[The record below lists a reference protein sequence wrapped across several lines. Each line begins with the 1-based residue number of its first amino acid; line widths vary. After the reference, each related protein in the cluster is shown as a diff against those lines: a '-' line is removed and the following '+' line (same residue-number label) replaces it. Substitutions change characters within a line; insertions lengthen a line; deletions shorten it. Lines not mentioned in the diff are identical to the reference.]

1 MSDKKIEITPN
12 CYACEHFRNRI
23 RWERRPL
30 HFSDAAYCAMAGNSD
45 TAPVIEDKQSP
56 KECCSYDIRVISA
69 LDEEIRNAKQEQKA
83 EMFKKNIYQT
93 NKIIF
98 GIKRHIRIKNLYM
111 PFIMQ

>member
-1 MSDKKIEITPN
+1 MSDKIEIIPN

-30 HFSDAAYCAMAGNSD
+30 HFSDASYCAMAGNSD

-56 KECCSYDIRVISA
+56 RECCSYDIRTISA

-83 EMFKKNIYQT
+83 ELFKKKYLSNE
-93 NKIIF
+93 
-98 GIKRHIRIKNLYM
+98 
-111 PFIMQ
+111 

>member
-30 HFSDAAYCAMAGNSD
+30 HFSD

-83 EMFKKNIYQT
+83 EMFKKKYLSNE
-93 NKIIF
+93 
-98 GIKRHIRIKNLYM
+98 
-111 PFIMQ
+111 